1 GSTSIYDLRA
11 LRTPTH
17 HLVCSRW
24 RGGPSR
30 QSSQRHQNNANR
42 DRASGGQ
49 GDGRGGNAAWAASG
63 PAQEPH
69 VPVRGFNAGE
79 AKNILKKGTI
89 GLFDLPVP
97 KHSTHQYLI
106 NPSPDSKASFY
117 KPTGKDTNNQRSGAP
132 WGSKS
137 NTMAG
142 GKDFFVELRKQI
154 TTLQRSGPPSA
165 VDGKVYEYF
174 VSRLAWH
181 GEPLMGLVHLH

>member
-1 GSTSIYDLRA
+1 MSGSGEN
-11 LRTPTH
+11 
-17 HLVCSRW
+17 RW

-79 AKNILKKGTI
+79 AKNILKKGP
-89 GLFDLPVP
+89 G
-97 KHSTHQYLI
+97 
-106 NPSPDSKASFY
+106 DSKASFY

-154 TTLQRSGPPSA
+154 TTLQRSGPP
-165 VDGKVYEYF
+165 VG
-174 VSRLAWH
+174 
-181 GEPLMGLVHLH
+181 G